1 MRLTTAD
8 LQPGQQV
15 SLVDF
20 GDTETTYRRRLL
32 ALGLT
37 PGVCVQVVRRAPLGC
52 PLQLR
57 VRGVA
62 LIVRAQELAAILWET
77 S

>member
-1 MRLTTAD
+1 MRLTTAE

-15 SLVDF
+15 SLLDF
-20 GDTETTYRRRLL
+20 GQTEPTYMRRLL

-37 PGVCVQVVRRAPLGC
+37 PGTCIRVVRRAPLGC
-52 PLQLR
+52 PIQLD

-62 LIVRAQELAAILWET
+62 LIVRAQELAHLHWEDC
-77 S
+77 